1 MANFKKIKTTD
12 LVVGSIFTESIYFDD
27 GENLFLPSGKELKEQ
42 DIDVLVKWNI
52 SFVLTS
58 PNCIAIPG
66 ENFEG
71 YV

>member
-1 MANFKKIKTTD
+1 MTNFKRIKTTD
-12 LVVGSIFTESIYFDD
+12 LVVGSIFTESLYFDD
-27 GENLFLPSGKELKEQ
+27 GENLFLPLGKELKEQ

-52 SFVLTS
+52 SFVLT
-58 PNCIAIPG
+58 PLNCIVIPG

>member
-27 GENLFLPSGKELKEQ
+27 GENLFLPLGKELKEQ

-58 PNCIAIPG
+58 PNCISIPG

>member
-27 GENLFLPSGKELKEQ
+27 GENLFLPLGKELKEQ

-52 SFVLTS
+52 PFVDLD
-58 PNCIAIPG
+58 CLK
-66 ENFEG
+66 
-71 YV
+71 